1 MKYITTERLGWLLAA
16 GALTAW
22 SLHFYKQFE
31 RPAVGLFEAAFGGWS
46 VLPLSVVI
54 ATATVIMRKKAID
67 TPRFYEEGSG
77 RYLLIA
83 LVMVASFGLIL
94 LAVHARP

>member
-1 MKYITTERLGWLLAA
+1 LSDQPLDCSKHHLA
-16 GALTAW
+16 
-22 SLHFYKQFE
+22 
-31 RPAVGLFEAAFGGWS
+31 GG

-54 ATATVIMRKKAID
+54 ATTTVIMRKKAID

-83 LVMVASFGLIL
+83 LVMVAFFGLIL
-94 LAVHARP
+94 LGARAHP